1 MGNKLRDINVMVTA
15 AGAPGAPGIIRS
27 LKQNNER
34 GIRIIGTDTNPD
46 SAGLFMADKSY
57 IVPHGKSYDFIPKM
71 LEIAT
76 AEKIDAIQPL
86 ATDELP
92 AFAEN
97 IYLFEKIGTKV
108 LVSKPSAL
116 EIANNK
122 GKLYSFLEAS
132 GIPAPKSLM
141 VTQQPEFEKAVY
153 EIGYP
158 DLPVCVKPQVSKGGR
173 GFRILKEDINKLET
187 LLNSKPDSTLI
198 TLGDMLS
205 ILDGNNRFPEL
216 VVMEHLPGDEYSV
229 DLLAKDGEPLIVVP
243 RKRDSIKL
251 GISFVGT
258 IEKNDEVINMATAIS
273 RALGLDYN
281 INLQLKYSAD
291 GIPKIIEINPR
302 VSGTIVLC
310 TGGGVNMPY
319 FGVKLA
325 LGEAIPTASPV
336 YNTRMIRYW
345 QEIFIDPKGH
355 SFEL

>member
-15 AGAPGAPGIIRS
+15 AGAPGAPGIMRS

-57 IVPHGKSYDFIPKM
+57 IVPHGKADDFIPRI

-76 AEKIDAIQPL
+76 AEEIDVIQPL

-97 IYLFEKIGTKV
+97 IVLFEKIGTKV
-108 LVSKPSAL
+108 LVSKPAAL
-116 EIANNK
+116 KVANNK

-132 GIPAPKSLM
+132 GIPSPQSIM

-153 EIGYP
+153 EMGYP
-158 DLPVCVKPQVSKGGR
+158 DFPVCVKPQVSKGGR

-198 TLGDMLS
+198 TLDDMLS

-229 DLLAKDGEPLIVVP
+229 DLLVKDGEPLIVVP

-319 FGVKLA
+319 LGVKLA
-325 LGEAIPTASPV
+325 LGEAIPKASPV

-345 QEIFIDPKGH
+345 QEIFIDPQGH

>member
-15 AGAPGAPGIIRS
+15 AGAPGAPGIMRS

-97 IYLFEKIGTKV
+97 IHLFEKIGTKV
-108 LVSKPSAL
+108 LVSKPQAL
-116 EIANNK
+116 KVANNK

-132 GIPAPKSLM
+132 GIPSPQSIM

-153 EIGYP
+153 EMGYP
-158 DLPVCVKPQVSKGGR
+158 DFPVCVKPQVSKGGR

-198 TLGDMLS
+198 TLDDMLS

-229 DLLAKDGEPLIVVP
+229 DLLVKDGEPLIVVP

-319 FGVKLA
+319 LGVKLA
-325 LGEAIPTASPV
+325 LGEAIPRVSPA

-345 QEIFIDPKGH
+345 QEIFIDPQGH

>member
-1 MGNKLRDINVMVTA
+1 MGNKLRDITIMVTA
-15 AGAPGAPGIIRS
+15 AGAPGAPGIIKS
-27 LKQNNER
+27 LRQNGER

-57 IVPHGKSYDFIPKM
+57 IVPHGKADDFIPRI

-76 AEKIDAIQPL
+76 AEEIDVIQPL

-97 IYLFEKIGTKV
+97 IVLFEKIGTKV
-108 LVSKPSAL
+108 LVSKPAAL
-116 EIANNK
+116 KVANNK
-122 GKLYSFLEAS
+122 GKLYSFLRAA
-132 GIPAPKSLM
+132 GIPSPQSTM
-141 VTQQPEFEKAVY
+141 VAQRPEFEKAVY
-153 EIGYP
+153 EMGYP
-158 DLPVCVKPQVSKGGR
+158 DFSVCVKPQVSKGGR

-198 TLGDMLS
+198 TLDDMLS

-229 DLLAKDGEPLIVVP
+229 DLLVKDGEPLIVVP
-243 RKRDSIKL
+243 RKRDAIKL

-258 IEKNDEVINMATAIS
+258 IEKNEEVINMATAIS

-319 FGVKLA
+319 LGVKLA
-325 LGEAIPTASPV
+325 LGEAIPRVSPA

-345 QEIFIDPKGH
+345 QEIFIDPQGH

>member
-15 AGAPGAPGIIRS
+15 AGAPGAPGIMRS

-76 AEKIDAIQPL
+76 TEKIDAIQPL

-97 IYLFEKIGTKV
+97 IHLFEKIGTKV
-108 LVSKPSAL
+108 LVSKPQAL
-116 EIANNK
+116 KVANNK

-132 GIPAPKSLM
+132 GIPSPQSIM

-153 EIGYP
+153 EMGYP
-158 DLPVCVKPQVSKGGR
+158 DFPVCVKPQVSKGGR

-198 TLGDMLS
+198 TLDDMLS

-229 DLLAKDGEPLIVVP
+229 DLLVKDGEPLTVLP
-243 RKRDSIKL
+243 RKRDAIKL

-258 IEKNDEVINMATAIS
+258 IEKNDKVINMATAIS
-273 RALGLDYN
+273 RALKLDYN
-281 INLQLKYSAD
+281 INLQLKYAAD

-302 VSGTIVLC
+302 VSGTIVLG

-319 FGVKLA
+319 LGVKLA
-325 LGEAIPTASPV
+325 LGETIPEVSPV

-345 QEIFIDPKGH
+345 QEIFIDPEGH
-355 SFEL
+355 PFQL